1 MSPFSFDIRKNG
13 LLYYR
18 ESTDMIYINNT
29 TEGQAVMIPA
39 SCTKTDGELV
49 FSLYSTVNRK
59 EVLSVSVAQLGQSDL
74 YYKFIL
80 TLSST
85 LQNGEYEYQL
95 KKGNDVLDCGLAM
108 VVGASEIEEYNNTT
122 TYEQYESE

>member
-1 MSPFSFDIRKNG
+1 
-13 LLYYR
+13 
-18 ESTDMIYINNT
+18 MIYINNT
-29 TEGQAVMIPA
+29 TEAQAVMVPA
-39 SCTKTDGELV
+39 SCKKEEGELA
-49 FSLYSTVNRK
+49 FSLFSTVNRK
-59 EVLSVSVAQLGQSDL
+59 EVLSVSVTQLGMSDL

-80 TLSST
+80 NLSAT

-108 VVGASEIEEYNNTT
+108 VVGASEVEEYNNTT